1 MRHRERRRRAPP
13 PRGIVQGPC
22 RPRGIDIPA
31 APSSPKNCDVHGS
44 PYCIS
49 GRAPRAPGRMRAW
62 GGRFARGSGAAGR
75 VRPISHKRRGPGK
88 CQKGRSR
95 GGPAILPRPGERAAA
110 GPIHGAL
117 AVRGDGRAESR
128 KGASSAG
135 RPRSGCPGTQG
146 GSRGSR
152 KGASSAGRPR
162 RRGAVVPAPSP
173 CRCASLDTEGGR

>member
-31 APSSPKNCDVHGS
+31 AAPSPKNGDVHGS

-49 GRAPRAPGRMRAW
+49 GRVPRAPGRMRAW

-75 VRPISHKRRGPGK
+75 VRPIPDKRHGSGK
-88 CQKGRSR
+88 CQKGHSR
-95 GGPAILPRPGERAAA
+95 GEPAILPRPGERGAA

-117 AVRGDGRAESR
+117 AVRGGGGAE
-128 KGASSAG
+128 
-135 RPRSGCPGTQG
+135 PC
-146 GSRGSR
+146 

-162 RRGAVVPAPSP
+162 RRGAGTPASRP
-173 CRCASLDTEGGR
+173 CRRAALDTEGGR